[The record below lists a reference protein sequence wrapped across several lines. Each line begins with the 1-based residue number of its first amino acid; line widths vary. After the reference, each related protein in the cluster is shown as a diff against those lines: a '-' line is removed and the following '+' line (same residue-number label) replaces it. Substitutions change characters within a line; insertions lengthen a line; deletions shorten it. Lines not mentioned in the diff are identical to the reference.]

1 LVTSDINL
9 SKQAVALLLA
19 KKQSHKKTKKTSLWS
34 ASYIGGQCD
43 AAAFVDKHYHLLSIV
58 GQSAANP
65 LYATAAVD

>member
-1 LVTSDINL
+1 MVTSDTNL

-19 KKQSHKKTKKTSLWS
+19 KNSHTKKTSLWS

-43 AAAFVDKHYHLLSIV
+43 AAAFIDKHYHLLSIV

-65 LYATAAVD
+65 LHATAAVD